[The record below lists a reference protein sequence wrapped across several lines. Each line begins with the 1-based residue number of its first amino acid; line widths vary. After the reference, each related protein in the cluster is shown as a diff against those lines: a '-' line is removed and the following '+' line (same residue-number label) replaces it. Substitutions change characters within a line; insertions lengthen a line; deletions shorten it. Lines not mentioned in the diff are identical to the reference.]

1 MRRQDRQS
9 AGTYYSLFVA
19 DIGTGGVVAG
29 PDGLL
34 EVFLPFAGE
43 TGDTLVAQIAARY
56 PFATEESP
64 LTRKAADLL
73 AAYFAGVPVAF
84 DLPIDRRG
92 FTLFQ
97 WDVYRAV
104 MTIPYGEMR
113 SYSQVATEI
122 GRPRAARGIGG
133 AMARN
138 PLPII
143 IPCHRV
149 VGKSGGM
156 TGYSAPGGIVSKLW
170 LLKMEQLPIGKNRIK
185 TR

>member
-1 MRRQDRQS
+1 MRREARQS

-43 TGDTLVAQIAARY
+43 MSDALVAQIAARY
-56 PFATEESP
+56 PFATEENP
-64 LTRKAADLL
+64 LSRKAADLL
-73 AAYFAGVPVAF
+73 AAYFAGVAVVF
-84 DLPIDRRG
+84 ELPIDRRG

-97 WDVYRAV
+97 WEVYRAV
-104 MTIPYGEMR
+104 MAIPYGEVR
-113 SYSQVATEI
+113 SYSQVAAEI

-138 PLPII
+138 PLPVV

>member
-1 MRRQDRQS
+1 MRRQKRQ
-9 AGTYYSLFVA
+9 AGEMYYSLFTSA
-19 DIGTGGVVAG
+19 IGTGAVVAG
-29 PDGLL
+29 AEGLL
-34 EVFLPFAGE
+34 EVFPPFGE
-43 TGDTLVAQIAARY
+43 TKETLLNQLAARY
-56 PFATEESP
+56 PSAAGESS

-92 FTLFQ
+92 FTPFQ
-97 WDVYRAV
+97 WEVYTAV
-104 MTIPYGEMR
+104 LAIPYGDVK
-113 SYSQVATEI
+113 SYSRVAAEL

-156 TGYSAPGGIVSKLW
+156 TGYSAAGGVESKRW
-170 LLKMEQLPIGKNRIK
+170 LLEMEQRPERKNRTK